1 METSPRVLRKPFSR
15 ARVGEKWSFFN
26 AIIVA

>member
-1 METSPRVLRKPFSR
+1 MEKSPRGLRKPFSR
-15 ARVGEKWSFFN
+15 ARVGEKRSFFN